1 MNLYVFA
8 VAAMSY
14 SVFVGKP
21 GPDKNKYVPYNSAL
35 GGGGPHGYYNKP
47 GPDKNKYV
55 PYNRAL
61 GGGGAHGYYNKF
73 PKFEYINRLP
83 TGVYGKVVPVKTK
96 PKNNPKNKDSI

>member
-21 GPDKNKYVPYNSAL
+21 GPDKNKYIPYNSAL
-35 GGGGPHGYYNKP
+35 S
-47 GPDKNKYV
+47 
-55 PYNRAL
+55 
-61 GGGGAHGYYNKF
+61 GGGAHGYYNKF

-83 TGVYGKVVPVKTK
+83 IGVYGKVVPVKTK
-96 PKNNPKNKDSI
+96 PKNKPKNKDSI